1 MTEEQFE
8 FDLGRYGGDLA
19 LWPADRRADAEALIA
34 QSPEAARR
42 HREALALDRLLAPSP
57 LPGTNDAA
65 LDGMVARITSLAQE
79 PAIAPPVAPHRRD
92 ILLRYAACVA
102 AALAGFGVG
111 ALQSHKERVPYDV
124 LDLAFGAPTGD
135 FDAQ

>member
-19 LWPADRRADAEALIA
+19 RWPADRRADAAALIA

-42 HREALALDRLLAPSP
+42 HRAAVALDRLLTPSP
-57 LPGTNDAA
+57 LPRTNDAA
-65 LDGMVARITSLAQE
+65 LQGMTVRITALAQE
-79 PAIAPPVAPHRRD
+79 PASAPIVPSQRRVPW
-92 ILLRYAACVA
+92 LRTAACVA

-111 ALQSHKERVPYDV
+111 ALQSHRERVPYDV
-124 LDLAFGAPTGD
+124 LDLAFGSPAGD